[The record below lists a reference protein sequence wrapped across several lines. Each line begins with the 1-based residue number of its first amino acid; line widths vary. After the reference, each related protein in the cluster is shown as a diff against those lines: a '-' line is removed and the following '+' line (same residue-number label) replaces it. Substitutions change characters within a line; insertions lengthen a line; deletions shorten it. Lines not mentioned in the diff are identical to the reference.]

1 MYRALYRKW
10 RPQRFEDVVGQRA
23 TVAALKNQVSA
34 GRVGHAYLFTGVRG
48 TGKTTCAKIFA
59 KAVNCL
65 HPQNGDPC
73 GACAVC
79 KGIDDGSILDV
90 VEMDAASNN
99 GVDDIRDL
107 RDETAYTPTSCT
119 YKVYIIDEVHM
130 LSTAAF
136 NALLKTLEEPPA
148 HVIFILATTEIQKVP
163 ATIRS
168 RCQRYDFT
176 RISPEDISGRVAQV
190 AAAEQLHLTDRA
202 AALIAR
208 LADGALRDALSILDT
223 CAGVTADIDENVVRQ
238 MAGVTDRSYLFR
250 MSDAVA
256 ARDAAAAL
264 AELAAL
270 RQQSVD
276 VKRLTEELIAH
287 YRSLM
292 LAALPGGRDL
302 LSGVSPDE
310 EALYLEK
317 GPALGR
323 REAIRAIRAL
333 GVALEHMARGSD
345 QRIELELALFSL
357 TEPMQTQQAVTAQA
371 AAAPARAAAQQP
383 ARQEVRP
390 FAAASPAPFQS
401 APVTA
406 QAAAPAQTAQTTAQ
420 PAAAQS
426 APIQAADD
434 LPPWEEPGTPVQPAR
449 PAAAQS
455 APLQAADDLPPWE
468 EPGTPV
474 QPAQPAAAQS
484 APSQAA
490 DDLPPWEGLEPPPEA
505 EAEPAPAAQPEA
517 QPVYTADPRLDK
529 PRRVAGRDINPYPQW
544 GEVVEKI
551 HQTDPML
558 YGYLK
563 KSKAY
568 FDGVRVLIDGGKT
581 FRDFIRVNKGS
592 QRLIKKLIAQVSG
605 IAVPIGPY
613 EPEKTAAARPK
624 TNAEESLHKLEALGL
639 DVTIEDSARR
649 RKS

>member
-1 MYRALYRKW
+1 
-10 RPQRFEDVVGQRA
+10 
-23 TVAALKNQVSA
+23 
-34 GRVGHAYLFTGVRG
+34 
-48 TGKTTCAKIFA
+48 
-59 KAVNCL
+59 
-65 HPQNGDPC
+65 
-73 GACAVC
+73 
-79 KGIDDGSILDV
+79 
-90 VEMDAASNN
+90 MDAASNN

-406 QAAAPAQTAQTTAQ
+406 QAAAPAPTAQTTAQ
-420 PAAAQS
+420 PAAAQSTPIQAADDLPPWEEPGTPVQTAQSAAAQS

-434 LPPWEEPGTPVQPAR
+434 LPPWEEPGTPVP
-449 PAAAQS
+449 
-455 APLQAADDLPPWE
+455 
-468 EPGTPV
+468 T
-474 QPAQPAAAQS
+474 AQPAAAQS